1 MSVNV
6 VRKSFVTLVF
16 LYAQHLGMD
25 ISDSPIG
32 SNDRKATKNVIWS
45 GEMEKVL
52 IDGFVMQATEE
63 FACVCCQCFKS
74 RV

>member
-1 MSVNV
+1 
-6 VRKSFVTLVF
+6 
-16 LYAQHLGMD
+16 MD

-32 SNDRKATKNVIWS
+32 SNDRKATKNVMWS
-45 GEMEKVL
+45 GEIEKVL

>member
-1 MSVNV
+1 MSVNDV
-6 VRKSFVTLVF
+6 VRQSFVTLVF
-16 LYAQHLGMD
+16 LYALGMD

-32 SNDRKATKNVIWS
+32 SNDRKATKNVMWS

>member
-1 MSVNV
+1 
-6 VRKSFVTLVF
+6 
-16 LYAQHLGMD
+16 MD
-25 ISDSPIG
+25 ISDTPIG